1 MTTIRP
7 ATPADRDALL
17 ALLPELAAFP
27 LPAWRTAAQIAGADT
42 RILLDA
48 LDRPDPGTLILVGDV
63 GGTITGFIFT
73 TTRADYFTGRPH
85 AHIEVLVVGPA
96 ARGQGLARRLIEA
109 TERWARDRG
118 YANITLNAFA
128 TNERAGG
135 VYRQLGY
142 QPETLHYIKPLDLA
156 ATRGEAR

>member
-73 TTRADYFTGRPH
+73 TTRAELAPPNEPH
-85 AHIEVLVVGPA
+85 
-96 ARGQGLARRLIEA
+96 
-109 TERWARDRG
+109 TDMDFARDAAMIRKMRCE
-118 YANITLNAFA
+118 A
-128 TNERAGG
+128 ERRTGPH
-135 VYRQLGY
+135 VSDR
-142 QPETLHYIKPLDLA
+142 
-156 ATRGEAR
+156 

>member
-73 TTRADYFTGRPH
+73 TTRADYFTGRPTRTSRSWWS
-85 AHIEVLVVGPA
+85 APRPA
-96 ARGQGLARRLIEA
+96 GRGSP
-109 TERWARDRG
+109 
-118 YANITLNAFA
+118 
-128 TNERAGG
+128 AG
-135 VYRQLGY
+135 
-142 QPETLHYIKPLDLA
+142 
-156 ATRGEAR
+156 